1 MLAKMCS
8 DRNKPNGQCRISPER
23 QAVLDFIKDL
33 PIRKVGE
40 IMMFII
46 MFLCILNE
54 SFSLKKY
61 IFLSNLPSCVWFNCF
76 WYWTHKCEVSNFND
90 FFFPGARHRKSNR
103 EDVKSPWNCDLL
115 RTLPAEGTAFSS
127 FFGSILA

>member
-1 MLAKMCS
+1 MCS

-54 SFSLKKY
+54 RFFTEEIYFSK
-61 IFLSNLPSCVWFNCF
+61 
-76 WYWTHKCEVSNFND
+76 
-90 FFFPGARHRKSNR
+90 
-103 EDVKSPWNCDLL
+103 
-115 RTLPAEGTAFSS
+115 
-127 FFGSILA
+127 